1 MSTTIFGGAHFIYRK
16 KDSHQIIMTVL
27 YISYYL
33 ASTSFDGIYL
43 FPSTSAQCSIGN
55 E

>member
-1 MSTTIFGGAHFIYRK
+1 MSTTIFGGAHFIYK

-27 YISYYL
+27 YALSYL